1 MNKDLLFNENVNL
14 VWHVIN
20 KVMRL
25 RATKDMDM
33 DDYFQIGAMGLVK
46 AVNTFDENK
55 GFTFSTYAV
64 KCITNEIGLHFR
76 NQDTDRR
83 KVNGMALSY
92 NVTTTMGDGK
102 EMEFI
107 DTIEDSNS
115 TIGFID
121 VTRTTLNEA
130 IKTLAK
136 DEYLFFKTHY
146 LEARLTDGIIKER
159 EYTIDKLGLSS
170 VGEFKAIDR
179 KVRIKIAKAMGVNYD
194 PSRKATGGIV
204 DSLLN

>member
-1 MNKDLLFNENVNL
+1 
-14 VWHVIN
+14 
-20 KVMRL
+20 MRL

-46 AVNTFDENK
+46 AVNTFDEGK

>member
-46 AVNTFDENK
+46 AVNTFDEGK

-83 KVNGMALSY
+83 KVNGMTLSY

-115 TIGFID
+115 VTGFTD

-136 DEYLFFKTHY
+136 DEHLFFKTHY
-146 LEARLTDGIIKER
+146 LEARLTDGIFKER

-179 KVRIKIAKAMGVNYD
+179 KVRIKIAKAMGVDYD
-194 PSRKATGGIV
+194 PSRRATGGIV